1 MAAIGGPETV
11 RAQAQK
17 LLDAGHVRAPESV
30 QLRYFHQPHPLQ
42 ELRGL
47 LALKGADA
55 VIKPALAHLIQQGAL
70 AQALGP
76 GQDEHIV
83 ILAAGHHGTGH
94 GGGERL
100 AGHRPGVW
108 GISGPQVVH
117 KEGVQPGHPVPL
129 EAVQKVLHLIE
140 SVGGG
145 VEGEGPVNLPVA
157 GDMVIAFHVP
167 IHPLI
172 VIVIPE
178 AADRAGVPWE
188 GPQDLTPARKAV
200 EGKAA
205 F

>member
-11 RAQAQK
+11 RPQAQK

-30 QLRYFHQPHPLQ
+30 KLRYFHQPHPLQ

-55 VIKPALAHLIQQGAL
+55 VIKPAPAHLIQQGAL

-83 ILAAGHHGTGH
+83 ILAAGYHGTGH
-94 GGGERL
+94 GGGKRL

-108 GISGPQVVH
+108 GISGPQVVNE
-117 KEGVQPGHPVPL
+117 KGVKPGHPVPGQT
-129 EAVQKVLHLIE
+129 AQKVLHLIKG
-140 SVGGG
+140 VGGG

-157 GDMVIAFHVP
+157 GDVVVSLHVP
-167 IHPLI
+167 IKALI